1 MPSFKTRGKPP
12 IKHSKCIS
20 FIIVAL
26 ILCPIT
32 FSQIQSTK
40 AAQTTNPKFP
50 LIYKVLNGIGGLVEI
65 FFPIISFAEGYKVS
79 PSNIT
84 IGYNEKATV
93 RVGNINLTSGQFEP
107 PKNWFFFT
115 ERYVTFSAEFPGG
128 NPDGVW
134 FVNFNP
140 PIAIQKSGE
149 LLITNAT
156 ISLSSPPLASEMIQ
170 STSIRI
176 KVADTWVVNNL
187 WYPENKSWWPG
198 GANWKPGR
206 VIFWFFGAFT
216 AGYGKLSGKVLTDYY
231 YVNVSVKVKPYH
243 AAKIYA
249 VPPNTITP
257 NEIVSIPVMVENQGN
272 YNDTFN
278 FRVKSDMGYPLIL
291 TNNGT
296 ITLRPGEQGQAFV
309 GVAAPGN
316 IVDTGTLHS
325 LIIEVYSGDQPNVT
339 IGTQRLML
347 ETQGLYVSEQ
357 ISVYSI
363 GIAFFIILVFSLF
376 LAWRRRVNQQIS
388 IAPEKPWKI
397 PEEQQHLAEL
407 KQTDRNAYRQERL
420 MMADEHKSASLW
432 YEGYRKSLRKKP
444 ATEKPEQ
451 KQKEKPKKPLSTFFK
466 KPKKP
471 PQGEQ
476 KKVQP
481 SIPPEDTAKEKA
493 LVKIKNEQDKQLKKL
508 KEK

>member
-1 MPSFKTRGKPP
+1 
-12 IKHSKCIS
+12 
-20 FIIVAL
+20 L

-50 LIYKVLNGIGGLVEI
+50 LINKVLNGIGGIVG
-65 FFPIISFAEGYKVS
+65 FFIGPIISFAEGYKVS

-84 IGYNEKATV
+84 IGYNEKVTV
-93 RVGNINLTSGQFEP
+93 RVGNINLSTGQFQP

-128 NPDGVW
+128 NPGGVW

-140 PIAIQKSGE
+140 PLAIQKPGE

-156 ISLSSPPLASEMIQ
+156 ISLSSPPFASEMIQ
-170 STSIRI
+170 STSLRI

-187 WYPENKSWWPG
+187 WYPEDRSYWPG
-198 GANWKPGR
+198 GSNHTKPFQ
-206 VIFWFFGAFT
+206 VIAWFFGAFT
-216 AGYGKLSGKVLTDYY
+216 QGYGKWSGKVLTNYY

-249 VPPNTITP
+249 VPPGTLTP
-257 NEIVSIPVMVENQGN
+257 NEIISIPVMVENQGN

-278 FRVKSDMGYPLIL
+278 FRVKSDRGYPLTLI
-291 TNNGT
+291 NNGT
-296 ITLRPGEQGQAFV
+296 ITLQSGEQGQVFV
-309 GVAAPGN
+309 GVAAPGD

-325 LIIEVYSGDQPNVT
+325 LIIDVFSADQPNVT

-357 ISVYSI
+357 ISAYSI
-363 GIAFFIILVFSLF
+363 GIAFFIILVLSLV
-376 LAWRRRVNQQIS
+376 LTWRRRVNQQIS
-388 IAPEKPWKI
+388 IAPVKPWKI

-407 KQTDRNAYRQERL
+407 KQTDRNAYEQERL
-420 MMADEHKSASLW
+420 MMVDEHKSALLW

-444 ATEKPEQ
+444 TTEKPEQ

-466 KPKKP
+466 EPEKP

-481 SIPPEDTAKEKA
+481 SIPAKDAAKEKA
-493 LVKIKNEQDKQLKKL
+493 LAKIKNEQDKQLKKL
-508 KEK
+508 KK